1 MNYSPT
7 YALLIFL
14 GFSVVS
20 YLLFR
25 PGKGWFWVIK
35 NNLKSHEKIV
45 IEDVLKQLYHNEN
58 SGKELNVNS
67 LTNALKY
74 SNSTIADIIKKMAL
88 NELLVFEGDVLKLT
102 NTGRDYA
109 LRIVRVHRL
118 WEKYLAEKTGFDK
131 TEWHERAE
139 EMEHKLSNEETNL
152 LATQLGN
159 PKYDPHGDP
168 IPTKSGKMADV
179 HGELLSSL
187 ALGSVGKIV
196 HIEDEPDV
204 IYKQIIAE
212 NIHIGSQIRVVE
224 NNKQRV
230 VFYAEGEEFKLAP
243 IVAANITVAILEKED
258 IIEKN
263 MMRLSSLKENEVA
276 HISGISKESRGD
288 SRRRLLDL
296 GFVKG
301 AKISIDLI
309 SPMRNPTAY
318 LVKGTSIALR
328 RDQAS
333 KILIKKD
340 EEDGKQSRQCL

>member
-1 MNYSPT
+1 MNTYSPT
-7 YALLIFL
+7 YALLIFFA
-14 GFSVVS
+14 FSALI

-25 PGKGWFWVIK
+25 PRKGWFWVIK
-35 NNLKSHEKIV
+35 NNLRSNEKIV
-45 IEDVLKQLYHNEN
+45 IEDVLKQLYHSEN
-58 SGKELNVNS
+58 SGKEVNVNS
-67 LTNALKY
+67 LTNALKF
-74 SNSTIADIIKKMAL
+74 SNGIIVDVIKKMAI
-88 NELLVFEGDVLKLT
+88 NELLVFDGDVLKLT
-102 NTGRDYA
+102 NSGRDYA

-131 TEWHERAE
+131 VEWHDRAE
-139 EMEHKLSNEETNL
+139 EMEHKLNHEEADL

-168 IPTKSGKMADV
+168 IPTKLGKMADV
-179 HGELLSSL
+179 NGEFLSSI
-187 ALGSVGKIV
+187 AVGSVGKIV

-204 IYKQIIAE
+204 IYKQILAE
-212 NIHIGSQIRVVE
+212 KIHIDSQIRVVE

-243 IVAANITVAILEKED
+243 IVAANITVAILEKDD
-258 IIEKN
+258 IIEES
-263 MMRLSSLKENEVA
+263 MVRLSSLKVNEVA
-276 HISGISKESRGD
+276 HILGISKESRGD

-301 AKISIDLI
+301 TEISIDLM

-328 RDQAS
+328 NDQAS
-333 KILIKKD
+333 KILIKKA
-340 EEDGKQSRQCL
+340 